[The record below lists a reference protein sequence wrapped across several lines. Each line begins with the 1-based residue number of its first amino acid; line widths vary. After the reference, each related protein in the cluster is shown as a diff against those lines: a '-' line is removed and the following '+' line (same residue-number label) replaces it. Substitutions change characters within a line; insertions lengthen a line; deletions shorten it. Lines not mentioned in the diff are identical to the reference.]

1 MDAHFRGHDRLLF
14 KLRHCPAV
22 ASLEVFLYVAIHFG
36 KENSVG
42 YEKEFMRLAEIV
54 KRLRKECPWDR
65 EQTHQSLRQSFIEET
80 YEAIEAIDHQNW
92 QELRNELG
100 DVLLH
105 VALQS
110 AIGEENREFSLE
122 DVIHHINEK
131 LIRRHPHV
139 FGEQASIDSSTQTR
153 NWERMKLSEGR
164 HSVVDGVPKEMPA
177 LLQALRLQEKA
188 SKVGFDW
195 NNSEEVWK
203 KVTEELRELQEAV
216 TRGEKQNIEEE
227 FGDLLFSLVNYSRFL
242 HVNPEHSLRE
252 TSEKFVRRFH
262 YIEQR
267 LMEEKRDI
275 YKSTLADLDTLWNE
289 SKKAL

>member
-1 MDAHFRGHDRLLF
+1 M
-14 KLRHCPAV
+14 
-22 ASLEVFLYVAIHFG
+22 
-36 KENSVG
+36 G
-42 YEKEFMRLAEIV
+42 YEEEFTRLAEIV

-105 VALQS
+105 IALQS
-110 AIGEENREFSLE
+110 AIAEERSEFSLE
-122 DVIHHINEK
+122 EVIRHINEK

-139 FGEQASIDSSTQTR
+139 FGERAIVDSSTQTR
-153 NWERMKLSEGR
+153 NWEKMKLSEGR

-195 NNSEEVWK
+195 KDSADVWK
-203 KVTEELRELQEAV
+203 KVTEELGELQEAV
-216 TRGEKQNIEEE
+216 TSGQKENIEEE
-227 FGDLLFSLVNYSRFL
+227 FGDVLFSIVNYSRFL
-242 HVNPEHSLRE
+242 HVNPEQSLRE
-252 TSEKFVRRFH
+252 TSDKFIRRFQ
-262 YIEQR
+262 YIEKR
-267 LMEEKRDI
+267 LAEEKRDI
-275 YKSTLADLDTLWNE
+275 YQSTLADLDALWDE
-289 SKKAL
+289 SKKVL

>member
-1 MDAHFRGHDRLLF
+1 
-14 KLRHCPAV
+14 
-22 ASLEVFLYVAIHFG
+22 
-36 KENSVG
+36 VG
-42 YEKEFMRLAEIV
+42 YEEEFTRLAEIV

-105 VALQS
+105 IALQS
-110 AIGEENREFSLE
+110 AIAEERSEFSLE
-122 DVIHHINEK
+122 EVIRHINEK

-139 FGEQASIDSSTQTR
+139 FGERAIVDSSTQTR
-153 NWERMKLSEGR
+153 NWEKMKLSEGR

-195 NNSEEVWK
+195 KDSADVWK
-203 KVTEELRELQEAV
+203 KVTEELGELQEAV
-216 TRGEKQNIEEE
+216 TSGQKENIEEE
-227 FGDLLFSLVNYSRFL
+227 FGDVLFSIVNYSRFL
-242 HVNPEHSLRE
+242 HVNPEQSLRE
-252 TSEKFVRRFH
+252 TSDKFIRRFQ
-262 YIEQR
+262 YIEKR
-267 LMEEKRDI
+267 LAEEKRDI
-275 YKSTLADLDTLWNE
+275 YQSTLADLDALWDE
-289 SKKAL
+289 SKKVL